1 MNRLSVALSIIALA
15 TLHALAPASA
25 QNAEQLVNGIAA
37 VVNEEIITQRDIL
50 LNSAAAERQ
59 LSDRFR
65 STIEDIRNRD
75 GGIAQ
80 ATLDELE
87 RELRRQLDALYEASL
102 DELVEQKLILKDFS
116 DKGFP
121 EAMIQELVDER
132 LEEIIRE
139 SYNNDPLDLTR
150 TLALQGE
157 TEENFRRKLREQIVV
172 NLMAAQKLN
181 SDITVSP
188 FKVQSFYDN
197 NPDEFTVD
205 RSFLLRA
212 LIVSKLLQGDD
223 AGPLATEIEQKLDAG
238 VPFDEMAGVYSDDPT
253 RRQGGSWGWIDEDD
267 QVLRGDLA
275 AIAFQLERGERGS
288 LVERPDAFY
297 IFYVED
303 IKGGRLLPLTEVRDS
318 IVAQLEAREQ
328 NRLRERWINRLK
340 ENAYIRYY

>member
-1 MNRLSVALSIIALA
+1 MNRLFVATTIALA
-15 TLHALAPASA
+15 TLAALASANA
-25 QNAEQLVNGIAA
+25 QNAERLVNGIAA

-59 LSDRFR
+59 LRDRFNA
-65 STIEDIRNRD
+65 TIEEIQDRD

-80 ATLDELE
+80 STLGELE
-87 RELRRQLDALYEASL
+87 REFQRQLDALYEASL

-116 DKGFP
+116 DKGFD
-121 EAMIQELVDER
+121 ESLVQELVDER

-172 NLMAAQKLN
+172 NLMASQKLS

-188 FKVQSFYDN
+188 FGVQSFYDN
-197 NPDEFTVD
+197 NPEEFTVD
-205 RSFLLRA
+205 RSFLLRV
-212 LIVSKLLQGDD
+212 LVISKLIQGDD
-223 AGPLATEIEQKLDAG
+223 AGPLAAEIVQKLDSG

-275 AIAFQLERGERGS
+275 AVAFELGKGERGD

-297 IFYVED
+297 IFFVED
-303 IKGGRLLPLTEVRDS
+303 ISGGRLLPLSEVRDG

-328 NRLRERWINRLK
+328 NRLRSRWINRLK
-340 ENAYIRYY
+340 EGAYIRYY